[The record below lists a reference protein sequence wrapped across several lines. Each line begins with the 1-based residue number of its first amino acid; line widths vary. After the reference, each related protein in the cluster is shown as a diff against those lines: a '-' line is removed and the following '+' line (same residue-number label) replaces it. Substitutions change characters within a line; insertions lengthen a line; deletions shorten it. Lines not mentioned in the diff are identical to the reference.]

1 MNKCVLVLYKDIYTD
16 RMIVDVLKIIRLVE
30 KEDNYWVIF
39 INEYNDLKAVKLVY
53 IKSLEELK

>member
-1 MNKCVLVLYKDIYTD
+1 
-16 RMIVDVLKIIRLVE
+16 MIVDVLKIIRLVE